1 MTVKYN
7 GKTVSKKSYKAL
19 IIKKKYMVSYTD
31 IFKKGVKAKCKYKK
45 SKKSLSISANGVTL
59 VMTVGK
65 RKAKLNGKKVTLPVA
80 PLSVRYVS
88 KKKTKILVPINYVA
102 KTLHLSYKKSGS
114 TIMLGAPLLL
124 TCDKIGRAHV

>member
-19 IIKKKYMVSYTD
+19 IIKKKYMVPYTD
-31 IFKKGVKAKCKYKK
+31 VFKKGVKAKCKYKK
-45 SKKSLSISANGVTL
+45 SKKSLSISANGSTL

-65 RKAKLNGKKVTLPVA
+65 KTAKLNGKKVTLPAA

-88 KKKTKILVPINYVA
+88 KKKTKILGKA
-102 KTLHLSYKKSGS
+102 SDCGWRKAEKARK
-114 TIMLGAPLLL
+114 M
-124 TCDKIGRAHV
+124 